1 MLVGVVALDEGDDDN
16 VGCNDDEDVDD
27 EDVDEEDPERAGR
40 QIVDEDVR
48 VGIDGCGVNGGFVV
62 GGHGVGLSFNVGLD
76 EVIRWA

>member
-1 MLVGVVALDEGDDDN
+1 MRGVEEVGEEEADN
-16 VGCNDDEDVDD
+16 LKEEAD